1 MKRKK
6 LKPKK
11 TTFEYLLI
19 VSQKYDELKKKQFSL
34 FRLQTVQE
42 FTNFRYE
49 LVVEE
54 EIRPGE
60 IKYKIVGIDTPQLL
74 IPGGGNAFHEKSYT
88 QLSGEYKIEIV
99 NLDGISNIFTIKISK
114 DKIKLVDSQQK
125 SFVDIEIK

>member
-11 TTFEYLLI
+11 STFEYLLI

-42 FTNFRYE
+42 FTNFRYN
-49 LVVEE
+49 LMVEE
-54 EIRPGE
+54 AIKPGE

-74 IPGGGNAFHEKSYT
+74 IPGGGHAFYEKSYA

-99 NLDGISNIFTIKISK
+99 NLDGVSNVFNIKLSK
-114 DKIKLVDSQQK
+114 DKIKLVDSQK

>member
-19 VSQKYDELKKKQFSL
+19 VSQKYDEVKEKKFSI

-49 LVVEE
+49 LLVKE
-54 EIRPGE
+54 EIIPGG
-60 IKYKIVGIDTPQLL
+60 IKYKIVGLNTPQLL
-74 IPGGGNAFHEKSYT
+74 IPGGGYAFYEKSYP

-99 NLDGISNIFTIKISK
+99 NLDRVSNIFTIKFSK
-114 DKIKLVDSQQK
+114 DQIKLVDPQLK

>member
-1 MKRKK
+1 MKRNK

-11 TTFEYLLI
+11 KAFEYLLI
-19 VSQKYDELKKKQFSL
+19 VSQKYDELKKKQFNI
-34 FRLQTVQE
+34 FHLQTVQE

-54 EIRPGE
+54 KIKPHE
-60 IKYKIVGIDTPQLL
+60 IKYKIVGIDTPHLL
-74 IPGGGNAFHEKSYT
+74 IPGGGHAFYEKSYP

-99 NLDGISNIFTIKISK
+99 NLDGISNVFIVKFSK